1 MKSSHSAPVISL
13 NKLEQAFDTF
23 NAVSAELDSSYRK
36 LEVRVTELNEALAA
50 SNSARV
56 RELTE
61 KEKLAAKLSA
71 LMDALPVAVIT
82 LDSSN
87 SVREENPQAIEILG
101 QSSIGCQFEDIL
113 RIRSSGSATYEG
125 EVSLQN
131 GKRIAISSSQWGQEG
146 ARIIVITDVSENHR
160 LNELVNRE
168 EKLSALG
175 EMAARLAHQIR
186 TPLSAAILYL
196 SHLSAA
202 TNVPKQNS
210 AAVTNIRSRLRQI
223 EKLIE
228 GMLSYLRGEIGTTES
243 FSPAQ
248 LLVEVEAATSMQVEA
263 AGGVLTVDVGTCEE
277 FVQGNR
283 EAIFNALSNLVEN
296 AIVCAEDAPFIRLT
310 VNSDAGSVIF
320 TVTDNGPGVDN
331 SLKENIFEPFY
342 STRPEGT
349 GLGLAVVASVARA
362 HGGEVVVADAE
373 SGGASFKIRI
383 PVRQQNLAQESD
395 IWACGLG

>member
-310 VNSDAGSVIF
+310 VNRDAGSVIF

>member
-125 EVSLQN
+125 EVSLLN

-310 VNSDAGSVIF
+310 VNRDAGSVIF